1 MGPNEGSEDPSW
13 WLTISRTDAPIGPWQ
28 DVIFEIA
35 RVATYSSRSS
45 APDDGVMFGLR
56 MVKADGTPNSL
67 DFPRLAGFISA
78 KDSASLDA
86 ILSAFEHLPYAD
98 LLCKQGWLDILD
110 K

>member
-1 MGPNEGSEDPSW
+1 
-13 WLTISRTDAPIGPWQ
+13 
-28 DVIFEIA
+28 
-35 RVATYSSRSS
+35 
-45 APDDGVMFGLR
+45 LR

-98 LLCKQGWLDILD
+98 LLRKQGWLDILD